1 MLGHQCTNPSCKSY
15 ENRSFNY
22 NNQRRHFTYE
32 LTMKLFAN
40 IIKITQAYERE
51 LLEAIFY
58 YKSLNNNTTYVGIF
72 KLQSPRTWICLK
84 FSTSVNI
91 KT

>member
-1 MLGHQCTNPSCKSY
+1 
-15 ENRSFNY
+15 
-22 NNQRRHFTYE
+22 
-32 LTMKLFAN
+32 MKLFAN

-58 YKSLNNNTTYVGIF
+58 YKSLNNNNNTTYVGIF

-84 FSTSVNI
+84 FSI